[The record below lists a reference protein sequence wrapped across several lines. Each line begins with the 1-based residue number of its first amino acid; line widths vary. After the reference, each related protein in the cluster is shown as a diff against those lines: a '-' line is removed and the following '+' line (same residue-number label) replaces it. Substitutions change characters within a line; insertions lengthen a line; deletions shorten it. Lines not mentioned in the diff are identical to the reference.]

1 MARCEACGGPIRD
14 ALGSQRPADELIDV
28 NKFEFDDSVGSRR
41 ARRTH
46 FCSKQCAIRGLEDD
60 LLNEPDDS
68 IFWVNRRGDGPQNYP
83 DPETGPLIRRAKELL
98 ETALNGVDG
107 DALELNLNEAIASAD
122 ETLAVL
128 NDMPDPDKRVHLAV
142 GDALASIYNGEDRT
156 DAVTDAAVAYSIV
169 DRIGLVNA
177 EVVDTLDERTVD
189 IEEEAT
195 A

>member
-1 MARCEACGGPIRD
+1 MPRCEACGGPIRD

-28 NKFEFDDSVGSRR
+28 NKFEFDNSVGRRR

-68 IFWVNRRGDGPQNYP
+68 TFWVERRGDGPQNYP
-83 DPETGPLIRRAKELL
+83 DSETEPLVRRAKDLL
-98 ETALNGVDG
+98 ETALDGVDG
-107 DALELNLNEAIASAD
+107 DALVASLDEAIASAD

-128 NDMPDPDKRVHLAV
+128 DDTPDPDERVHLGA
-142 GDALASIYNGEDRT
+142 GDAIARIYDGADRT
-156 DAVTDAAVAYSIV
+156 DAVTDAAVAYNIV
-169 DRIGLVNA
+169 DRLGLVNA
-177 EVVDTLDERTVD
+177 EVVDALGERTVD

>member
-46 FCSKQCAIRGLEDD
+46 FCSTECAIRGLEDD

-68 IFWVNRRGDGPQNYP
+68 MFWVDRRGDGPQNYP
-83 DPETGPLIRRAKELL
+83 DPETEPLVRRAKELL
-98 ETALNGVDG
+98 ETALDGVNG
-107 DALELNLNEAIASAD
+107 DAPELNLNEAIASAD

-128 NDMPDPDKRVHLAV
+128 DDMPDPDERVHLAV

-156 DAVTDAAVAYSIV
+156 DAVTDAVTDAAVAYNIV

-177 EVVDTLDERTVD
+177 EVVDVLSDELEV
-189 IEEEAT
+189 ENV
-195 A
+195 